1 MRQRQ
6 RGGGGGAL
14 TSCTFS
20 GLFMLEPRRAPPL
33 VPLPSVAEAAE
44 NRLSS
49 SEISISGALT
59 KTFNVISEVLYEQNR
74 TYPHTH
80 PPGERGV
87 RENKIKHN
95 KRENYRSKSTKS
107 TREYSIT
114 FRKRGSKRKLCNK
127 R

>member
-6 RGGGGGAL
+6 RGKGRRGEGGGEL

-20 GLFMLEPRRAPPL
+20 GLFMLEPRRPPPL

-59 KTFNVISEVLYEQNR
+59 KTFNVISEV
-74 TYPHTH
+74 
-80 PPGERGV
+80 
-87 RENKIKHN
+87 I
-95 KRENYRSKSTKS
+95 
-107 TREYSIT
+107 
-114 FRKRGSKRKLCNK
+114 
-127 R
+127 